1 MMKNSPKFRV
11 ASGTF
16 STQLVSIDDG
26 LEKAEVDGSYF
37 LQVSAI

>member
-1 MMKNSPKFRV
+1 MKNSPKFRA
-11 ASGTF
+11 ASETS

-26 LEKAEVDGSYF
+26 LENLEVDGSYV